1 MAASETNGA
10 VPSLVAT
17 GVVGLD
23 DVLGG
28 GFTPNRVYLVE
39 GNPGSGKTTLA
50 LQWLLEGER
59 LGEKGLYVTLSE
71 TKVELDRRGAVAR
84 LVARTASTS
93 LSWSRRNPSWSRTTR
108 HAMFQ
113 PSEVELGVTTKA
125 ILAEVER
132 IKPRRV
138 VIDSL
143 SEMRLLAQSPLRYR
157 RQILALKQY
166 FIGRE
171 CTVFLLDDLTSETED
186 LQLQSIAHGVVSL
199 EQLSPEYG
207 AERRR
212 LRIMKLR
219 GQKYRGGYHDF
230 VIQKGGLDV
239 FPRLVAGEH
248 AHGQKRGLLKSDNK
262 ELDALLGGRPAIRHQ
277 RRAPRARPGSG
288 KSTLAIQY
296 ARAAAGRGE
305 RAAIFAF
312 DERIE
317 TILERTDRAWDGH
330 RASTS
335 NRATSPFSRST
346 RPNSRRG
353 SSPTAFAGPSRD
365 EGGKPGAKVIVIDSL
380 NGYLNAMPEERF
392 LTAQLHELL
401 TYLGHKGV
409 VTFLLVAQHGLV
421 GHMESPID
429 TTYLADTVILFRY
442 FEAMGEVRQAISV
455 LKKRSGKH
463 ERTIRELSLAT
474 RASRSGSRSGTSRAS
489 SPARRRIA
497 GPTRRLRGRRMSDDR
512 AGKLDE
518 RVLVLAPTARDA
530 ATSRGLLAAA
540 RHSVVAICTTIDER
554 LPRGGARGRCG
565 HRHGGS
571 RPRRQG
577 RTPRGVARRPSRLGR
592 ISR

>member
-1 MAASETNGA
+1 MNTREGTGVLSARPFSSRGSEMPVNEKNDEA
-10 VPSLVAT
+10 DLPRVAT
-17 GVVGLD
+17 GIPGLD
-23 DVLGG
+23 DILGG

-50 LQWLLEGER
+50 LRWLLEGQR
-59 LGEKGLYVTLSE
+59 LGEKGIYVTLSE
-71 TKVELDRRGAVAR
+71 TKAELADVAKSHGLSLAGIGILE
-84 LVARTASTS
+84 LVAPESELEPDNQTS
-93 LSWSRRNPSWSRTTR
+93 
-108 HAMFQ
+108 MFQ

-125 ILAEVER
+125 ILAEVESV
-132 IKPRRV
+132 KPRRV

-166 FIGRE
+166 FVGRE
-171 CTVFLLDDLTSETED
+171 CTVFLIDDLTSETED

-239 FPRLVAGEH
+239 FPRLIAAEH
-248 AHGQKRGLLKSDNK
+248 DHGQKRGLLQAGNR
-262 ELDALLGGRPAIRHQ
+262 ELDALLGGGLQYGTSAVLLGPA
-277 RRAPRARPGSG
+277 GSG

-296 ARAAAGRGE
+296 ARAAAKRGE

-312 DERIE
+312 DERVE
-317 TILERTDRAWDGH
+317 TILERTAGLGMDLTQHLDSDHIVIQTINTAELSPGEFAH
-330 RASTS
+330 RVH
-335 NRATSPFSRST
+335 RVV
-346 RPNSRRG
+346 
-353 SSPTAFAGPSRD
+353 
-365 EGGKPGAKVIVIDSL
+365 EGEGDKPGAKVIVIDSL

-401 TYLGHKGV
+401 TYLGHQGV
-409 VTFLLVAQHGLV
+409 VTFLVVAQHGLV
-421 GHMESPID
+421 GHMETPID

-463 ERTIRELSLAT
+463 ERTIRELRLDANGIT
-474 RASRSGSRSGTSRAS
+474 IGQPLKDFQGILSGTPTYR
-489 SPARRRIA
+489 
-497 GPTRRLRGRRMSDDR
+497 GPDQELTRP
-512 AGKLDE
+512 KNE
-518 RVLVLAPTARDA
+518 
-530 ATSRGLLAAA
+530 
-540 RHSVVAICTTIDER
+540 
-554 LPRGGARGRCG
+554 
-565 HRHGGS
+565 
-571 RPRRQG
+571 
-577 RTPRGVARRPSRLGR
+577 
-592 ISR
+592 